1 MKWRLLTLFLFAAVA
16 AFFASCACGNNE
28 EIAEE
33 ETKFLPLG
41 FDPDE
46 YTIVTDS
53 VRLGDTFNSMM
64 IRHGMDATAAYKI
77 SHACPDS
84 VFLPSRI
91 VADKKIDAYYKND
104 TLKYLVYHKNLIS
117 CTVFQCT
124 DSIAVWGYDKPV
136 IHERKYADITITE
149 SLWNDM
155 IRAGASPVL
164 IMSLADIYQWS
175 VNFFTLQEQ
184 DRFRVIYTQSV
195 CDGEVLAIDTVHF
208 CVFNS
213 DKTEVAAVRFSPE
226 GKKAGYWGKDGVS
239 LKRMFLKAPLKYNR
253 ISSRFT
259 YHRKHPVTGKVRPHT
274 AVDYAAPK
282 GTPVHSIGEGVVTL
296 CGWDGSGGGNRI
308 KIKHNQG
315 YESCYMHLSGFA
327 KGIKKGS
334 RVSQGQLIGY
344 VGSTGRSTGPHLDF
358 RVWKGGKPMDP
369 LKLNSPA
376 SDPLAS
382 KYMDEF
388 NKLYESYFSQLN
400 EM

>member
-1 MKWRLLTLFLFAAVA
+1 MKSGVIISFLLAASALMFL
-16 AFFASCACGNNE
+16 SCGSQENE
-28 EIAEE
+28 EIVEE
-33 ETKFLPLG
+33 APKFLPMG

-46 YTIVTDS
+46 YTIITDS
-53 VRLGDTFNSMM
+53 VRLGDTFNSLMV
-64 IRHGMDATAAYKI
+64 RHGMDANDAFTL

-84 VFLPSRI
+84 VFVPSRI

-104 TLKYLVYHKNLIS
+104 TLKYLVYHKDLIS
-117 CTVFQCT
+117 CTIFQCT

-136 IHERKYADITITE
+136 THQRKFADIRITE

-175 VNFFTLQEQ
+175 VNFFTLREE
-184 DRFRVIYTQSV
+184 DRFRVLYTQSV

-208 CVFNS
+208 SVFNS
-213 DKTEVAAVRFSPE
+213 GDTEVAAVRFCPD
-226 GKKAGYWGKDGVS
+226 GGRAGYWGKDGVS
-239 LKRMFLKAPLKYNR
+239 LKRMFLKAPLRYNR

-259 YHRKHPVTGKVRPHT
+259 YHRKHPITGRVKAHT

-282 GTPVHSIGEGVVTL
+282 GTPVHSIGDGVVSV

-315 YESCYMHLSGFA
+315 YESCYMHLCGFA
-327 KGIKKGS
+327 KGIKAGS

-358 RVWKGGKPMDP
+358 RVWKNGKPMDP

-388 NKLYESYFSQLN
+388 NRVYDSYISQMN